1 MPITTL
7 SGEAGTAPANGRST
21 PPPPEDAPH
30 FVLLS
35 GQSGAGKS
43 VALHT
48 LEDLG
53 FYCIDNLPADLLEE
67 VVRRQ
72 RARSTSRLAVG
83 IDVRGGDIDFE
94 RTVTTVHGLRREGW
108 HTTIIFLDASDDVLL
123 RRYGETRRR
132 HPLGAV
138 GIALTEAI
146 RRERQLLGPL
156 ADAADLRLDTTRL
169 NVHDL
174 HEEIRRHIGLATQNL
189 LVLSWQSF
197 AYRNGT
203 PADAD
208 FVFDVRCLPNPYWD
222 PTLRHLSGLDLAVQA
237 YLERH
242 ELTHRMLDSITAFL
256 DSWLP
261 VFEVNDRSSL
271 VCAVGCTGGR
281 HRSVA
286 IVERLADRYRE
297 LGRPVLVRHRDLLL
311 SRTTPASSA

>member
-1 MPITTL
+1 MPTTT
-7 SGEAGTAPANGRST
+7 SDGAAAAPREDTGAD
-21 PPPPEDAPH
+21 DAPR

-53 FYCIDNLPADLLEE
+53 FYCVDNLPADLLEE
-67 VVRRQ
+67 IVRRQ
-72 RARSTSRLAVG
+72 GGQGPRRLAVG
-83 IDVRGGDIDFE
+83 IDVRGGESDFGRIVAAVRE
-94 RTVTTVHGLRREGW
+94 LRGKGW
-108 HTTIIFLDASDDVLL
+108 RTTIIFLDASDEILL

-138 GIALTEAI
+138 GVGLGEAI
-146 RRERQLLGPL
+146 RRERLLLGPL

-169 NVHDL
+169 NVHEL
-174 HEEIRRHIGLATQNL
+174 REEIRRHIELGAPNR

-197 AYRNGT
+197 AYRSGA

-222 PTLRHLSGLDLAVQA
+222 PALRGLSGLDIEVQA
-237 YLERH
+237 YLEQH
-242 ELTHRMLDSITAFL
+242 ELTHRMLEGIAAFL
-256 DSWLP
+256 DPWIP
-261 VFEVNDRSSL
+261 VFEENDRSSL

-286 IVERLADRYRE
+286 VVERLAGRYRA
-297 LGRPVLVRHRDLLL
+297 LGRAVLVRHRDLVL
-311 SRTTPASSA
+311 SPTARDPAA